1 MTEFSNTRSSAKSR
15 PSSITTR
22 KGAGF
27 NGQTIAPPLL
37 TRVFQGQVLLLVSK
51 RFAEELYSN
60 IQNLTLSLLV
70 TLGSLRLL
78 VEKYWLA
85 R

>member
-37 TRVFQGQVLLLVSK
+37 TRVFQGQRACFRVRSCYLYQSVSQK
-51 RFAEELYSN
+51 SYIATFK
-60 IQNLTLSLLV
+60 T
-70 TLGSLRLL
+70 
-78 VEKYWLA
+78 
-85 R
+85 